1 MQAEAPPAVVSLIAQ
16 GQANSLSESAIIG
29 MDKQALLMLQAVI
42 EKTLARISS
51 PTREPTREPTQE
63 SMRRH
68 SPTRLSPERETK
80 PASPSSSPTVAQMV
94 DELVDEVVD
103 GPQID
108 GLEIETVASE
118 KPDDGDTIAESID
131 EDVEMLL

>member
-29 MDKQALLMLQAVI
+29 LDKQALLMLQAVI
-42 EKTLARISS
+42 EKTLARIPS
-51 PTREPTREPTQE
+51 PTREPTRESTREHTPE
-63 SMRRH
+63 
-68 SPTRLSPERETK
+68 PTRPEPEVETK
-80 PASPSSSPTVAQMV
+80 PASPSPSPTVAEMV

-108 GLEIETVASE
+108 GLETETAASE
-118 KPDDGDTIAESID
+118 KPDDGDTIVESID

>member
-16 GQANSLSESAIIG
+16 GQANSLSERAIIS

-42 EKTLARISS
+42 EKTLARIPS
-51 PTREPTREPTQE
+51 PTREPTREHTPE
-63 SMRRH
+63 
-68 SPTRLSPERETK
+68 PTRLEPEAETK
-80 PASPSSSPTVAQMV
+80 PASPSPSPTVAEMI

-108 GLEIETVASE
+108 GLETEIVASE
-118 KPDDGDTIAESID
+118 KPDDGDTIVESID